1 MYTETIS
8 SKIPKTTYC
17 TQRKYYTI
25 YLSLRFAFRKKSHLR
40 SINLVII
47 YRENLTKEFT
57 HCIQRKSDPIYLS
70 VPLLYRERIT
80 RDSFFFSLYTKKI
93 SPGVFKST
101 NVIQRKYYPTFLS
114 QLIVCR
120 DKSLR
125 DTWVYWFYTETCSPM
140 HMSVSSMTLD
150 IQ

>member
-1 MYTETIS
+1 MHLE
-8 SKIPKTTYC
+8 
-17 TQRKYYTI
+17 
-25 YLSLRFAFRKKSHLR
+25 KKSHLR
-40 SINLVII
+40 CINLVII
-47 YRENLTKEFT
+47 YRENLTQEST
-57 HCIQRKSDPIYLS
+57 HCIQRKSHPIYLS

-101 NVIQRKYYPTFLS
+101 NFIQRKYHPTFLS

-120 DKSLR
+120 DKAYITQRQISPRYLSLMII
-125 DTWVYWFYTETCSPM
+125 YTETYSPM
-140 HMSVSSMTLD
+140 HMSFSYMTLG